1 MKYKRI
7 FLIVLESLGI
17 GAANDS
23 DKYGDGMS
31 NTLLHA
37 TENSGIE
44 YPNLKAMGLF
54 ELLEEYDNKTVGY
67 YTKATPASDNK
78 NTFINYQEM
87 MGNVTIGEKKIV
99 NLEKIDKDLYNYIES
114 EIDRRLIIVP
124 NDSDMNI
131 INNYGVNQIKTSDII
146 ITYDYYAL
154 KIFAHE
160 TIIPTKE
167 LARIGK
173 MILDIFNENNFL
185 VNKIIATGFSGKPD
199 SFIITKKIDAYEHKQ
214 YKSTLELLKEQGY
227 KVITIGK
234 ATKIFN
240 NNEMT
245 NICKTNNDI
254 ESLKKLIKATSF
266 NFTGL
271 CITSL
276 SDLNIMGHQR
286 NKIGYTKV
294 LKGFDNSIP
303 LIAGSLRSDDLLII
317 TSDLGNDPTYTGN
330 DHTREKVPVLIF
342 NSALSG
348 TGEIPYLQSLCDIGA
363 TISDNFKLSDDVYGK
378 SFLERIK

>member
-17 GAANDS
+17 GATNDS
-23 DKYGDGMS
+23 DKYGDGSS
-31 NTLLHA
+31 NTLMHA
-37 TENSGIE
+37 IKDSNIDF
-44 YPNLKAMGLF
+44 PNLKAMGLF
-54 ELLEEYDNKTVGY
+54 QLLEESDDKTVGY
-67 YTKATPASDNK
+67 YTKAIPTSDNK

-87 MGNVTIGEKKIV
+87 MGNVTIGEKKLI
-99 NLEKIDKDLYNYIES
+99 NLENIDKDLLNYIES
-114 EIDRRLIIVP
+114 EIDRRLIISP
-124 NDSDMNI
+124 KDSDINI
-131 INNYGVNQIKTSDII
+131 INKYGVNHIKSSDII
-146 ITYDYYAL
+146 MEYDYYTL
-154 KIFAHE
+154 KLFAHDA
-160 TIIPTKE
+160 IIPLKE

-173 MILDIFNENNFL
+173 MILEIFIENNYL
-185 VNKIIATGFSGKPD
+185 VNKVIATGFSGKPNN
-199 SFIITKKIDAYEHKQ
+199 FTITHKLEVYAHKQ
-214 YKSTLELLKEQGY
+214 YKSTIELLKEKGY

-245 NICKTNNDI
+245 NICHTGNDI
-254 ESLKKLIKATSF
+254 DTIKKLIKSTSF

-276 SDLNIMGHQR
+276 SDLNLMGHER
-286 NKIGYTKV
+286 NKEGYIKI

-317 TSDLGNDPTYTGN
+317 TSDLGNDPTYPGN
-330 DHTREKVPVLIF
+330 DHTREKLPVLIF
-342 NSALSG
+342 NSSLKEN
-348 TGEIPYLQSLCDIGA
+348 GEIPYLQSLCDIGA